1 MASVAAAQPP
11 MTIFEVSERL
21 GVPVETLRTWRK
33 TRTGPPS
40 YRLGRSIRYDVA
52 KFEQWHDEQQQRTA
66 HPTPRER
73 W

>member
-21 GVPVETLRTWRK
+21 GVPVE
-33 TRTGPPS
+33 TGPPS